1 MGQKR
6 IRTPNEVKDEFAR
19 KGICLSSWARQ
30 HGIAP
35 RHVYDVLGGRTM
47 GKYGDAHR
55 AAVLL
60 GIKRGELDDNVEGA
74 TSGEEKQKREATD
87 MTSRQTHTE
96 TPYA

>member
-1 MGQKR
+1 
-6 IRTPNEVKDEFAR
+6 
-19 KGICLSSWARQ
+19 
-30 HGIAP
+30 
-35 RHVYDVLGGRTM
+35 M

-60 GIKRGELDDNVEGA
+60 GIKRGELDDNVEGT
-74 TSGEEKQKREATD
+74 TSVEEKQKREATD